1 LQEAISLSLKVLKA
15 VMEEKI
21 SASNVQVATV
31 TSQDGYKL
39 LKEAQLIDLV
49 AALP

>member
-1 LQEAISLSLKVLKA
+1 
-15 VMEEKI
+15 MEEKI

-31 TSQDGYKL
+31 TADAGYKL
-39 LKEAQLIDLV
+39 IPEADLVGLV